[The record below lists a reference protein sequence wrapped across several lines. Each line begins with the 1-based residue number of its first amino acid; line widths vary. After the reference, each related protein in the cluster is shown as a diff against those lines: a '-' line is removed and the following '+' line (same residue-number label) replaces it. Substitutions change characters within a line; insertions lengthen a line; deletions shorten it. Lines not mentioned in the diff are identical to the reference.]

1 MARSRAWRILSSA
14 FAITGSF
21 APRTAHADLKMYWS
35 CYVVGGNVD
44 CVKLEGSLT
53 SAIPFLRTV
62 SKKSSADVDVSVRSV
77 PDEDGTRYR
86 ISLVGKRVAGEAIEV
101 HTNDRIPSFV
111 DEDTATLRVLTKLE
125 RGLDDFMG
133 QKDPARAK
141 NGKLTIELTD
151 PAHLP
156 FTGRPEQ
163 SGRKWFVAPGLAATF
178 SDVVG
183 VGINAT
189 GNATAL
195 FNYSER
201 AWRLQQWIGASYT
214 RMSQPVPGTD
224 ETADVDFLGFNAN
237 DVLTWSFTKDRRW
250 SFGLLF
256 GAEKN
261 PQANYAFRS
270 NVSLGFEFD
279 VRPRET
285 VSERNLGFRC
295 AVGPEAQRY
304 DTTNVEGKRQEVV
317 ARELCDAFVS
327 WHFRPIDVFGSI
339 GETVLL
345 QNPDYRAF
353 SVSLSAVW
361 RITDDVTLSPWLT
374 FQQINKAIDEA
385 MPVTAVYSDPRDEIR
400 ASMIAGVE
408 QGYTA
413 PFGIQSGL
421 TLRYLFGNGTLDS
434 EDQRWRDVSN
444 LR

>member
-1 MARSRAWRILSSA
+1 MKRSDARQILSGA
-14 FAITGSF
+14 FVLASTLAS
-21 APRTAHADLKMYWS
+21 RTAFADLKMHWS

-53 SAIPFLRTV
+53 SAIPFLRSVSEV
-62 SKKSSADVDVSVRSV
+62 SKADVAVSVRSL

-86 ISLVGKRVAGEAIEV
+86 IDLVGKRVAGEAIEV

-111 DEDTATLRVLTKLE
+111 DADTAMLRVLTKLE

-163 SGRKWFVAPGLAATF
+163 SGRKWFVAPGVAATF

-189 GNATAL
+189 GNAAVL

-201 AWRLQQWIGASYT
+201 KWRLQQWVGVTYT

-224 ETADVDFLGFNAN
+224 ETADVDFLGLNVN
-237 DVLTWSFTKDRRW
+237 DVLDWSFTKDGRW
-250 SFGLLF
+250 SAGLLF
-256 GAEKN
+256 GSEKN

-270 NVSLGFEFD
+270 NVSVGVEFD

-295 AVGPEAQRY
+295 AVGPELQRY
-304 DTTNVEGKRQEVV
+304 DTTNIEGRDQQIVG
-317 ARELCDAFVS
+317 REFCDAFVS
-327 WHFRPIDVFGSI
+327 WHFRPIDVFGTV

-353 SVSLSAVW
+353 SISLSAIW
-361 RITDDVTLSPWLT
+361 RITDDVTLSPWVT
-374 FQQINKAIDEA
+374 VQQINKAIDEA

-400 ASMIAGVE
+400 ASMIAGVQ

-413 PFGIQSGL
+413 PFSVQSGL

-434 EDQRWRDVSN
+434 EDQRWKNVSN